1 MADKEFEEFS
11 DLLDELP
18 QHFKAADQTYKLVHA
33 ITPLEENKS
42 FLEKVKLG
50 EKLCGITPSESL
62 LSTSSWSSTTAGGTE
77 EVTAKKSAE
86 NLQNRT
92 SPTKNVGEFS
102 EDDVET
108 ADSDDTDEELLL
120 STSTSAHAIKWP
132 DNRMP
137 PSKHQ
142 PPKAKLMPSFTRK
155 SLEFHNCPEA
165 EASPIIKR
173 RTKGKQQARQ
183 AQLEQQR
190 KSPFTSGKSLQQELV
205 EAEKKENFSLSLS
218 TIETEDVD
226 TGDVDSGNSTSHSPA
241 EDKNSLMLTT
251 SSYTAATEAD
261 TAMSGSFC
269 VDIEK
274 PVELL
279 DPTHRG
285 LHRFIP
291 RHPDEIEIDIGDPV
305 YVQKEAEDL
314 WCEGANLRT
323 GDEGIFPLAHVVDV
337 DYSDFDPV
345 TGGQRDDKKERYLL
359 DYLGSVE
366 TSLYKGNI
374 VLCQAIRKISL
385 QGETLCQ
392 PPRCT
397 VLEISD
403 KGIKMLDK
411 SKSNIPE
418 GPDYFFNLK
427 NVTFCGF
434 HPREPRFF
442 GFVTKHPQK
451 IKYACHV
458 FLGQRST
465 QHVAEACGRAFQRF
479 YQKFMETAYPVED
492 IYLE

>member
-18 QHFKAADQTYKLVHA
+18 QHFKAPDQTYKLVHA

-50 EKLCGITPSESL
+50 EKLCGISSSESL
-62 LSTSSWSSTTAGGTE
+62 LSTSSWGSTTGTTE
-77 EVTAKKSAE
+77 ISTKKSAE
-86 NLQNRT
+86 NLHQQNQI
-92 SPTKNVGEFS
+92 SPTKNGGGIS
-102 EDDVET
+102 EDDVT
-108 ADSDDTDEELLL
+108 ADEDTDEDILPPTVT
-120 STSTSAHAIKWP
+120 TSAIKWP
-132 DNRMP
+132 DNRR
-137 PSKHQ
+137 PSK

-173 RTKGKQQARQ
+173 RTKGKQQQARQ
-183 AQLEQQR
+183 AQQR
-190 KSPFTSGKSLQQELV
+190 KGPFTLGKSLQEELV
-205 EAEKKENFSLSLS
+205 EAEKKQNFSLCLDTKES
-218 TIETEDVD
+218 EDVD

-251 SSYTAATEAD
+251 SYAPTEAD
-261 TAMSGSFC
+261 TIMSGSFC

-374 VLCQAIRKISL
+374 VLCQAIRKISM

-411 SKSNIPE
+411 SKTNTPE